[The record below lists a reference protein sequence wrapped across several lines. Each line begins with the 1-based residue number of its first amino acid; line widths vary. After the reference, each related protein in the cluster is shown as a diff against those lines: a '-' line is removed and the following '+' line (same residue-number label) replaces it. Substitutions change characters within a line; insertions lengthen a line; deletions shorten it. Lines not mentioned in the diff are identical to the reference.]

1 MKTKKI
7 LFANIPADGHFNP
20 LTGLA
25 IHIKSIGYDVRWYT
39 GRKYEEK
46 IISLGIPYY
55 PLVNAM
61 DFSVGNPEEL
71 FPERDKCKSQVSK
84 LQFDIKNVFL
94 LRGPEF
100 YQDIK
105 KINEEFNFDL
115 LIADITFT
123 GIPWVRE
130 KLNKK
135 VISVGIMPLSE
146 TSKDLAPNGLAITPN
161 PSFLGRC
168 KQNVMRFVADKILF
182 AESSKL
188 IKEIFGQ
195 YGIKQEKGNLFD
207 VLYRKSDLVLQSGT
221 PGFEYKRSDLSRN
234 IRFIGPLLPVLKNSK
249 VTFKHHAKALAYNK
263 VILVTQ
269 GTVETD
275 HEKIIVPTLEA
286 FKDSDRLVI
295 VTTGGSG
302 TAELRAR
309 YPQRNII
316 IEDFIPFTEVMPLA
330 DVYVTNG
337 GYGGLMLGIQHKLP
351 LVVAGVHEGKNEICA
366 RVGYFKLGINLKTE
380 KPTPQQMRLSVEQVL
395 TNPIYKK
402 NVEQLSEEFNLY
414 NPPVLCAKYVADL
427 IGKPAQDET
436 TSLNIPVKT
445 KMAVAE

>member
-7 LFANIPADGHFNP
+7 LFANFPADGHFNP

-25 IHIKSIGYDVRWYT
+25 VHLKNIGYDVRWYT

-46 IISLGIPYY
+46 INSFGIPYY
-55 PLVNAM
+55 PLVNAI
-61 DFSVGNPEEL
+61 DFSTGDPETL
-71 FPERDKCKSQVSK
+71 FPERTLCKSQVSK

-105 KINEEFNFDL
+105 KINEEFDFDL

-130 KLNKK
+130 KLKK
-135 VISVGIMPLSE
+135 QVIAVGIMPLSE
-146 TSKDLAPNGLAITPN
+146 TSKDLAPNGLAITPST
-161 PSFLGRC
+161 SFWGRR
-168 KQNVMRFVADKILF
+168 KQDVMRIFADKILF

-188 IKEIFGQ
+188 IKEIFNQ
-195 YGIKQEKGNLFD
+195 YGIKQENGNLFD
-207 VLYRKSDLVLQSGT
+207 VLYKKSNLVLQSGT

-234 IRFIGPLLPVLKNSK
+234 IRFIGPLLPTLKNTK
-249 VTFKHHAKALAYNK
+249 ITFKHHAKALAYNK

-275 HEKIIVPTLEA
+275 PEKIIVPTLEA
-286 FKDSDRLVI
+286 FKNSDRLVI

-309 YPQRNII
+309 YPQANII
-316 IEDFIPFTEVMPLA
+316 IEDFIPFNEVMPLA
-330 DVYVTNG
+330 DAYVTNG
-337 GYGGLMLGIQHKLP
+337 GYGGVLLGIQHKLP

-366 RVGYFKLGINLKTE
+366 RIGYFKLGINLKTE
-380 KPTPQQMRLSVEQVL
+380 TPTPA
-395 TNPIYKK
+395 TNALKRGAG
-402 NVEQLSEEFNLY
+402 F
-414 NPPVLCAKYVADL
+414 
-427 IGKPAQDET
+427 G
-436 TSLNIPVKT
+436 
-445 KMAVAE
+445 